1 MAIVPK
7 VKHWGI
13 KPTFPAAA
21 PPPHPTPA
29 PPGGLNLVVRC
40 FHVKGSIDAKQTG
53 RK

>member
-29 PPGGLNLVVRC
+29 PPGGLNLVVCC
-40 FHVKGSIDAKQTG
+40 FCVKGQHR
-53 RK
+53 RKADG